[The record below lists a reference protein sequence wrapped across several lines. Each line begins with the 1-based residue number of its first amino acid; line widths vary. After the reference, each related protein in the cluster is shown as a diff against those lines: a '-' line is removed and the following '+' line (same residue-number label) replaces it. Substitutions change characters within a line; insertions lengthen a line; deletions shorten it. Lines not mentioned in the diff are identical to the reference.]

1 MTSHLAML
9 LATAVSAACPAA
21 ALAADWA
28 RTGDRKRT
36 VTLTDGRRVLVGPC
50 RFQRLHYD
58 GRIDWRATP
67 HLPEG
72 DRFAKRHGCG
82 FDVLLY

>member
-1 MTSHLAML
+1 MTTHIALL
-9 LATAVSAACPAA
+9 LATAVGAACPATA
-21 ALAADWA
+21 AADWA

-36 VTLTDGRRVLVGPC
+36 VTLTDGSRVLVGPC

-58 GRIDWRATP
+58 GRIDWRVTP

-72 DRFAKRHGCG
+72 DRFAKRYGCG